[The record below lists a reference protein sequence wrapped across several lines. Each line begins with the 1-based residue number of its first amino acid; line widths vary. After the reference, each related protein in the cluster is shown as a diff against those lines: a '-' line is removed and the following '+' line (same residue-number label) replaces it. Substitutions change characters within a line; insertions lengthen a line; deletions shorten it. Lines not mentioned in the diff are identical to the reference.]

1 MIVNQPHPNILFY
14 FRQEIVHVEEEKRK
28 LLVIGSNLCEDE
40 IEREKK
46 KFSFSSY
53 TYMYNPIG
61 RKKRTNELFFLS
73 CR

>member
-28 LLVIGSNLCEDE
+28 LLVIGCNLCEDE

-46 KFSFSSY
+46 KIF
-53 TYMYNPIG
+53 
-61 RKKRTNELFFLS
+61 LFFLHIYV
-73 CR
+73 